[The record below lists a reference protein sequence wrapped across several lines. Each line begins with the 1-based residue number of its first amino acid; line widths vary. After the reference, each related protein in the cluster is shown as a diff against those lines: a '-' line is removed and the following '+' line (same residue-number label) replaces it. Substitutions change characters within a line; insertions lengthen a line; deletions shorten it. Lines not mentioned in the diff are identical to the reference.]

1 MTMSEEQGAV
11 TGVSKVAVFVP
22 IEQAIASAVTG
33 WQQRVYDLST
43 SDGLAV
49 AKADLA
55 DVKDYLKQLEK
66 ARKAAKDDSLK
77 YGRFIDAEAKRI
89 SEPVVTAIQAP
100 LAKMIADEEG
110 RAARIDAE
118 RRAAIVAKIDAMR
131 AMPKWGATSGE
142 IKIMLDAVAAVTVDA
157 MFAEFEDEAVI
168 VQVTARRDLLVMM
181 EQAAT
186 AEAQV
191 AEAAAIK
198 AAAPAVPAFVPV
210 AVASFASPLR
220 TAPATGGVMA
230 HNASAGAALR
240 QIIDLADNHPWTF
253 ELGSADDE
261 QLQLIVAAAWSGLS
275 R

>member
-1 MTMSEEQGAV
+1 MSEEQGAV